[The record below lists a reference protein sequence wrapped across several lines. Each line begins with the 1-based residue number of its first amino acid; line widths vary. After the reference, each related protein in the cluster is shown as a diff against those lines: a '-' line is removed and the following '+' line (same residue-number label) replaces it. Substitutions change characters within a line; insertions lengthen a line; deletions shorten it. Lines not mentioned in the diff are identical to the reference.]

1 MRYTEQQLQNWRAYE
16 RIRESGLFNM
26 FDPRARDLTT
36 MSSSEWVFCIA
47 HYDDLK
53 RHATQGESK

>member
-1 MRYTEQQLQNWRAYE
+1 MKYSEQQLKDWSAYE

-36 MSSSEWVFCIA
+36 MSSSEWVFCME
-47 HYDDLK
+47 HYEDLK
-53 RHATQGESK
+53 QHATQGESK

>member
-1 MRYTEQQLQNWRAYE
+1 MQYSEQQLSNWRTYE
-16 RIRESGLFNM
+16 RIRQEGLFNM

-36 MSSSEWVFCIA
+36 MSKSEWLFCMS

-53 RHATQGESK
+53 QHATQGETK